1 MSSTESTVKPVTT
14 PPATGRKPQD
24 DELDVCGLTH
34 IGKLRKTNQDHFLI
48 CALRKQMLVLNSSLP
63 DIAERLAGTER
74 LAFLAMVAD
83 GVGGTQRGEAASR
96 LAVEA
101 VTTYVA
107 HSMRCY
113 YSTDSADDATF
124 AQALEDAAVNCHTN
138 ILKEGEGDRAL
149 QGMATTL
156 TLWLGVWPRAYLL
169 QVGDSRC
176 YVLRDGKLTQISRDQ
191 TMAEELVQQ
200 GVLTRTDAFHTPW
213 ANVLSS
219 ALGGPQHA
227 PVVP

>member
-96 LAVEA
+96 L
-101 VTTYVA
+101 
-107 HSMRCY
+107 
-113 YSTDSADDATF
+113 
-124 AQALEDAAVNCHTN
+124 
-138 ILKEGEGDRAL
+138 
-149 QGMATTL
+149 
-156 TLWLGVWPRAYLL
+156 GVWPRAYLL

-227 PVVP
+227 PVVTRMEQRWGDVG

>member
-1 MSSTESTVKPVTT
+1 MSPTESTVT
-14 PPATGRKPQD
+14 PATAAPAAGRKPRA
-24 DELDVCGLTH
+24 DELDVCGLAR
-34 IGKLRKTNQDHFLI
+34 IDKLRKTNQDHFLI
-48 CALRKQMLVLNSSLP
+48 CALRKQMMVVNSSLP

-113 YSTDSADDATF
+113 YSVDSADDTTF

-138 ILKEGEGDRAL
+138 ILKE
-149 QGMATTL
+149 
-156 TLWLGVWPRAYLL
+156 
-169 QVGDSRC
+169 
-176 YVLRDGKLTQISRDQ
+176 
-191 TMAEELVQQ
+191 
-200 GVLTRTDAFHTPW
+200 
-213 ANVLSS
+213 
-219 ALGGPQHA
+219 
-227 PVVP
+227 